1 MTTVIMEA
9 IVQQTKLFASQRKV
23 RACNSAQKNCK
34 LSLASMLQWVC
45 YTSRKY
51 GITGQQVAT
60 PWLPSIM
67 SRDHFFKILRY
78 LHLLDSAKQKKKDEE
93 EEYDILYKV
102 CPLINHLAAVFRKYY
117 QLSCNISIDETMIGT
132 R

>member
-23 RACNSAQKNCK
+23 RAYNSAQKNCK

-78 LHLLDSAKQKKKDEE
+78 LHLLDSAKQKKKGEE
-93 EEYDILYKV
+93 GYDFLYKV
-102 CPLINHLAAVFRKYY
+102 RPLINHLAAVFRKYY
-117 QLSCNISIDETMIGT
+117 QLSRNISIDETMTGT